1 MRLSI
6 GSLINNTFWIA
17 IFIGVFFHAVTFGF
31 TASWVLVFFLFGLL
45 VFNTLTLLFPLF
57 YLDVVKQDQIVLDPE
72 TDFTQ
77 NIIIKHR
84 YNRVIYLP
92 YLTLTLYFDH
102 PKLKSK
108 AKRLA
113 FYQSN
118 VQMTV
123 SLNGLTRGVY
133 RRPDLRLTATDFFS
147 IFVKSVKKRLLSTI
161 YVLPKLNKEATN
173 LLLLQHLAPVLNL
186 KKKDNQRSFELH
198 KLKEYAP
205 GDNTKLIDWKTT
217 SKTQTLTIKE
227 LEFEKKKETYFI
239 FCGSEGIHYEF
250 LLSVFYTL
258 VTSILNTSFFG
269 VINQSQYQSQVKQI
283 DFAVFNPD
291 NRNKKII
298 FELDQYIS
306 ADSNKV
312 IFIPSF
318 DDNLLLELQKDVVE
332 NTLIISVDDQ
342 RNFIAYQSIGGTYEK
357 I

>member
-1 MRLSI
+1 MRFSI
-6 GSLINNTFWIA
+6 GSLINNSFWIA

-31 TASWVLVFFLFGLL
+31 TASWVLVFFLFGIL

-57 YLDVVKQDQIVLDPE
+57 YLDIEKQDQIVLDPE

-77 NIIIKHR
+77 NIMIKHR
-84 YNRVIYLP
+84 FNRVIYLP
-92 YLTLTLYFDH
+92 YLSLTLYFDQ
-102 PKLKSK
+102 PKLKSTV
-108 AKRLA
+108 KRLS
-113 FYQSN
+113 FYQSS
-118 VQMTV
+118 VQMAI

-133 RRPDLRLTATDFFS
+133 RRPDLRLKATDFFN
-147 IFVKSVKKRLLSTI
+147 IFIKSVKKRLLSTI

-173 LLLLQHLAPVLNL
+173 LLLIQHLAPVLNL

-239 FCGSEGIHYEF
+239 FCGSEGPHYEF

-258 VTSILNTSFFG
+258 VTTILNTSFFG
-269 VINQSQYQSQVKQI
+269 VINQSQYQTQVKQV
-283 DFAVFNPD
+283 DFAIFSPD
-291 NRNKKII
+291 NRNKRVL
-298 FELDQYIS
+298 FELDQYVPS
-306 ADSNKV
+306 DSNKV

-318 DDNLLLELQKDVVE
+318 DDKLLSELQQEVLE
-332 NTLIISVDDQ
+332 STLIISVDELK
-342 RNFIAYQSIGGTYEK
+342 NFIVYQSLGGTYEK